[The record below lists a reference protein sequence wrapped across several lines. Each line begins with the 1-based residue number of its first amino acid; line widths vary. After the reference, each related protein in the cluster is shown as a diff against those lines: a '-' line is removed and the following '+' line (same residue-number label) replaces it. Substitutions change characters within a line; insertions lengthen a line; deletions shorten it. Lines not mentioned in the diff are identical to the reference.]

1 MSKTDLYLS
10 PSVASVA
17 MLQCSHFLNPF
28 RRDRYIFHVIKV
40 SSLTFSFQYL
50 HRVLVAEVNAL
61 QGMAAIG
68 QRPLL
73 MEVSIG
79 VVNYCLLFL
88 LVAFIFCQA
97 VSFTV
102 EACGFES

>member
-1 MSKTDLYLS
+1 M
-10 PSVASVA
+10 
-17 MLQCSHFLNPF
+17 
-28 RRDRYIFHVIKV
+28 FHVFKV
-40 SSLTFSFQYL
+40 SSSTFSFQYL

-73 MEVSIG
+73 MEVSTE
-79 VVNYCLLFL
+79 VVNYYLLLL
-88 LVAFIFCQA
+88 LVAFIFFEA

-102 EACGFES
+102 EACEFES